1 MLNAIKKFFYRTDW
15 VLLGLCLAA
24 SIFGIVMI
32 ASASNYHG
40 ASTYVSKQI
49 IALVIGLILFVVLSF
64 LDIEILAEHQTLL
77 VIFSAVFLAM
87 LYPFG
92 VEGDTG
98 NRSWMSIPGMPFMIQ
113 PAEYCKIIY
122 IIVCARIMTIYQEHI
137 NSLPCVLRLGFVS
150 AVFMGLIVV
159 ISKDAGVALIYVFTL
174 IIMALAGGFSFIWFA
189 AAGAGL
195 AVIVPILWN
204 SSLVRED
211 QKNRVM
217 VLFDESID
225 PLGTTVRYQASRSI
239 NAISGGGLTGQGLF
253 QGTQIQSGNVPAQ
266 HTDFI
271 FAAIGEGAWL
281 CGLRPLHWPSG
292 RHHPANSLCG
302 CPLSEL
308 FLPSGLRRHCRHPDV
323 SDHHQ
328 HRHVSGRCAGHR
340 SDAPL
345 LQLRR
350 LFYDVPVYRHGCH
363 FQCANAPLPRLPT
376 AISAPAR
383 LAFVSPL
390 TPAMEPHCG
399 VFFCPAGIFFL

>member
-271 FAAIGEGAWL
+271 FAAIGEELGYVGCALCIGLLVAIILRILYVGAHSQSYFYRQVCVGIAGTLMFQIIINIGMCLGVAPVIGLTLPFFSYGGSSMMSLFIAMGVISSVRMHPSPDSQQRYL
-281 CGLRPLHWPSG
+281 C
-292 RHHPANSLCG
+292 
-302 CPLSEL
+302 
-308 FLPSGLRRHCRHPDV
+308 LPV
-323 SDHHQ
+323 
-328 HRHVSGRCAGHR
+328 
-340 SDAPL
+340 
-345 LQLRR
+345 
-350 LFYDVPVYRHGCH
+350 
-363 FQCANAPLPRLPT
+363 
-376 AISAPAR
+376 
-383 LAFVSPL
+383 
-390 TPAMEPHCG
+390 
-399 VFFCPAGIFFL
+399 

>member
-211 QKNRVM
+211 QKSRVM

-271 FAAIGEGAWL
+271 FAAIGEELGYVGCALCIGLLVAIILRILYVGAHSQSYFYRQVCVGIAGTL
-281 CGLRPLHWPSG
+281 MFQIIINIGMCLGVAPVIGLTLPFFSYGGSSMMSLFIAMGVISSVRMHPS
-292 RHHPANSLCG
+292 
-302 CPLSEL
+302 
-308 FLPSGLRRHCRHPDV
+308 PD
-323 SDHHQ
+323 SQ
-328 HRHVSGRCAGHR
+328 QRY
-340 SDAPL
+340 L
-345 LQLRR
+345 
-350 LFYDVPVYRHGCH
+350 
-363 FQCANAPLPRLPT
+363 RLP
-376 AISAPAR
+376 
-383 LAFVSPL
+383 V
-390 TPAMEPHCG
+390 
-399 VFFCPAGIFFL
+399 

>member
-77 VIFSAVFLAM
+77 VIFSAIFLAM

-137 NSLPCVLRLGFVS
+137 NSLPCVLRLGLVS

-174 IIMALAGGFSFIWFA
+174 VIMALAGGFSFIWFA

-211 QKNRVM
+211 QKNRIM

-253 QGTQIQSGNVPAQ
+253 HGTQIQSGNVPAQ

-271 FAAIGEGAWL
+271 FAAIGEELGYVGCAL
-281 CGLRPLHWPSG
+281 CIGLLVAIILRILYVGTHSQSYFYRQVCVGIAGTLMFQIIINIGMCLGVAPVIGLTLPFFSYGGSSMMSLFIAMGVISSVRMHPS
-292 RHHPANSLCG
+292 
-302 CPLSEL
+302 
-308 FLPSGLRRHCRHPDV
+308 PD
-323 SDHHQ
+323 SQ
-328 HRHVSGRCAGHR
+328 QRY
-340 SDAPL
+340 L
-345 LQLRR
+345 
-350 LFYDVPVYRHGCH
+350 
-363 FQCANAPLPRLPT
+363 RLP
-376 AISAPAR
+376 
-383 LAFVSPL
+383 V
-390 TPAMEPHCG
+390 
-399 VFFCPAGIFFL
+399 

>member
-64 LDIEILAEHQTLL
+64 LDIKILAEHQTLL

-271 FAAIGEGAWL
+271 FAAIGEELGYAGCALCIGLLVAIILRILYVGAHSQSYFYRQVCVGIAGTL
-281 CGLRPLHWPSG
+281 MFQIIINIGMCLGVAPVIGLTLPFFSYGGSSMMSLFIAMGVISSVRMHPS
-292 RHHPANSLCG
+292 
-302 CPLSEL
+302 
-308 FLPSGLRRHCRHPDV
+308 PD
-323 SDHHQ
+323 SQ
-328 HRHVSGRCAGHR
+328 QRY
-340 SDAPL
+340 L
-345 LQLRR
+345 
-350 LFYDVPVYRHGCH
+350 
-363 FQCANAPLPRLPT
+363 RLP
-376 AISAPAR
+376 
-383 LAFVSPL
+383 V
-390 TPAMEPHCG
+390 
-399 VFFCPAGIFFL
+399 

>member
-150 AVFMGLIVV
+150 AVFMGLIAV

-271 FAAIGEGAWL
+271 FAAIGEELGYAGCALCIGLLVAIILRILYVGAHSQSYFYRQVCVGIAGTL
-281 CGLRPLHWPSG
+281 MFQIIINIGMCLGVAPVIGLTLPFFSYGGSSMMSLFIAMGVISSVRMHPS
-292 RHHPANSLCG
+292 
-302 CPLSEL
+302 
-308 FLPSGLRRHCRHPDV
+308 PD
-323 SDHHQ
+323 SQ
-328 HRHVSGRCAGHR
+328 QRY
-340 SDAPL
+340 L
-345 LQLRR
+345 
-350 LFYDVPVYRHGCH
+350 
-363 FQCANAPLPRLPT
+363 RLP
-376 AISAPAR
+376 
-383 LAFVSPL
+383 V
-390 TPAMEPHCG
+390 
-399 VFFCPAGIFFL
+399 

>member
-77 VIFSAVFLAM
+77 VIFSAVFHAM

-150 AVFMGLIVV
+150 AVFIGLIVV

-271 FAAIGEGAWL
+271 FAAIGEELGYAGCALCIGLLVAIILRILYVGAHSQSYFYRQVCVGIAGTL
-281 CGLRPLHWPSG
+281 MFQIIINIGMCLGVAPVIGLTLPFFSYGGSSMMSLFIAMGVISSVRMHPS
-292 RHHPANSLCG
+292 
-302 CPLSEL
+302 
-308 FLPSGLRRHCRHPDV
+308 PD
-323 SDHHQ
+323 SQ
-328 HRHVSGRCAGHR
+328 QRY
-340 SDAPL
+340 L
-345 LQLRR
+345 
-350 LFYDVPVYRHGCH
+350 
-363 FQCANAPLPRLPT
+363 RLP
-376 AISAPAR
+376 
-383 LAFVSPL
+383 V
-390 TPAMEPHCG
+390 
-399 VFFCPAGIFFL
+399 

>member
-87 LYPFG
+87 LFPFG

-211 QKNRVM
+211 QKSRVM

-271 FAAIGEGAWL
+271 FAAIGEELGYVGCALCIGLLVAIILRILYVGAHSQSYFYRQVCVGIAGTL
-281 CGLRPLHWPSG
+281 MFQIIINIGMCLGVAPVIGLTLPFFSYGGSSMMSLFIAMGVISSVRMHPS
-292 RHHPANSLCG
+292 
-302 CPLSEL
+302 
-308 FLPSGLRRHCRHPDV
+308 PD
-323 SDHHQ
+323 SQ
-328 HRHVSGRCAGHR
+328 QRY
-340 SDAPL
+340 L
-345 LQLRR
+345 
-350 LFYDVPVYRHGCH
+350 
-363 FQCANAPLPRLPT
+363 RLP
-376 AISAPAR
+376 
-383 LAFVSPL
+383 V
-390 TPAMEPHCG
+390 
-399 VFFCPAGIFFL
+399 

>member
-122 IIVCARIMTIYQEHI
+122 IIVCARVMTIYQEHI

-271 FAAIGEGAWL
+271 FAAIGEELGYAGCALCIGLLVAIILRILYVGAHSQSYFYRQVCVGIAGTL
-281 CGLRPLHWPSG
+281 MFQIIINIGMCLGVAPVIGLTLPFFSYGGSSMMSLFIAMGVISSVRMHPS
-292 RHHPANSLCG
+292 
-302 CPLSEL
+302 
-308 FLPSGLRRHCRHPDV
+308 PD
-323 SDHHQ
+323 SQ
-328 HRHVSGRCAGHR
+328 QRY
-340 SDAPL
+340 L
-345 LQLRR
+345 
-350 LFYDVPVYRHGCH
+350 
-363 FQCANAPLPRLPT
+363 RLP
-376 AISAPAR
+376 
-383 LAFVSPL
+383 V
-390 TPAMEPHCG
+390 
-399 VFFCPAGIFFL
+399 